1 MENDPNG
8 MITESYNI
16 AGITEEECR
25 SIFFGWA
32 LAFNQDL
39 DPIHA
44 IKEFLKAY
52 ENKYPQHPM
61 NKVLREGITEHN
73 LNPSRR
79 VRRKNRLK

>member
-32 LAFNQDL
+32 LGFNQGL
-39 DPIHA
+39 DPIDA

-52 ENKYPQHPM
+52 ESKYPQHPM
-61 NKVLREGITEHN
+61 NTVLREGLTEHKI
-73 LNPSRR
+73 NPSRR
-79 VRRKNRLK
+79 VRRTNRLK

>member
-8 MITESYNI
+8 MIAESYNI
-16 AGITEEECR
+16 ADISEEECR

-32 LAFNQDL
+32 LAFDPGL

-52 ENKYPQHPM
+52 ESKYPQHPM
-61 NKVLREGITEHN
+61 NKVLREGIVEHK

>member
-1 MENDPNG
+1 MEHDPSG

-32 LAFNQDL
+32 LAFNQGL
-39 DPIHA
+39 DPILA
-44 IKEFLKAY
+44 IKEFLIAY
-52 ENKYPQHPM
+52 ESKYPQHPM

-73 LNPSRR
+73 LTPSRR